1 MSWPTPASTELPVLP
16 GDTTVAFGVADIVVV
31 VCYFAFVL
39 IVGIWVSPLGL
50 LCLKWKVFD
59 PPWGLQRASSAHSYP
74 SGFVG

>member
-1 MSWPTPASTELPVLP
+1 MLP

-50 LCLKWKVFD
+50 LCLRWRAFD
-59 PPWGLQRASSAHSYP
+59 PPWGLQRASSAHTVIP
-74 SGFVG
+74 RPVEWVCGVTLIFL